1 MKDTIQKLN
10 DVLGHLTAMSFMRP
24 ETSEDLEKPLNDLSE
39 AISEFENLDIP
50 IVSQQRELLMREI
63 EKYHNWYTG
72 DNNGKEY
79 AKEYLDSI
87 NCG

>member
-50 IVSQQRELLMREI
+50 IVSKSLLSE
-63 EKYHNWYTG
+63 EF
-72 DNNGKEY
+72 NNGYIKGCEDTEENY
-79 AKEYLDSI
+79 KA
-87 NCG
+87 NT

>member
-39 AISEFENLDIP
+39 AISEFENL
-50 IVSQQRELLMREI
+50 VL
-63 EKYHNWYTG
+63 KV
-72 DNNGKEY
+72 
-79 AKEYLDSI
+79 I
-87 NCG
+87 NE